1 MSAVPV
7 FYATTEGH
15 TRRIAETI
23 AGILRGQGFD
33 SEAVRIAAGMRPPD
47 WSTIVSAVVGGS
59 LHRGKHQSTV
69 GAFLQREAAHL
80 NRLPASFFSVSLS
93 AGSRNPAEVAAARD
107 IALACVRSAQWT
119 PARLVCFA
127 GKLAYTQYGVLT
139 RWLMRRIAAR
149 EGGPTDTSRDH
160 DLTDWVAVR
169 DFALAVAADA
179 RRLERSV
186 PAGMEPALFCGEALS

>member
-1 MSAVPV
+1 MAAVPV

-15 TRRIAETI
+15 TQRIAATI
-23 AGILRGQGFD
+23 AEILRGQGFE
-33 SEAVRIAAGMRPPD
+33 SEAVRLAPGMRPPD

-59 LHRGKHQSTV
+59 LHLGKHQSSV
-69 GAFLQREAAHL
+69 GAFLRREAVHL
-80 NRLPASFFSVSLS
+80 NRLPAAFFSVSLS

-107 IALACVRSAQWT
+107 IASAFVRSAQWT
-119 PARLVCFA
+119 PERLVCFA
-127 GKLAYTQYGVLT
+127 GKLAYTQYGLLT

-160 DLTDWVAVR
+160 DLTDWTAVR

-179 RRLERSV
+179 RRFV
-186 PAGMEPALFCGEALS
+186 KTPAA

>member
-1 MSAVPV
+1 
-7 FYATTEGH
+7 
-15 TRRIAETI
+15 
-23 AGILRGQGFD
+23 
-33 SEAVRIAAGMRPPD
+33 
-47 WSTIVSAVVGGS
+47 
-59 LHRGKHQSTV
+59 
-69 GAFLQREAAHL
+69 
-80 NRLPASFFSVSLS
+80 
-93 AGSRNPAEVAAARD
+93 
-107 IALACVRSAQWT
+107 
-119 PARLVCFA
+119 VCFA